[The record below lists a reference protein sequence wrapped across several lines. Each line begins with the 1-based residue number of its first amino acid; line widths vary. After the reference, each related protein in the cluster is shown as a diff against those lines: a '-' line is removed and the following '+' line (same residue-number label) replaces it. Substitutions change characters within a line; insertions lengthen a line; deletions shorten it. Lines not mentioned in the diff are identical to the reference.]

1 MVTKS
6 SGKVCWYQELG
17 SVVRSKVTWWK
28 ECTEDTPNIRPK
40 YNKLQYILCTS
51 TTTYIAFETHVCI
64 ACTQI
69 SLSKDNK

>member
-17 SVVRSKVTWWK
+17 SVVNSKVTWWK
-28 ECTEDTPNIRPK
+28 EYTEDTPNIRPK
-40 YNKLQYILCTS
+40 NNYSMYYVLVQLHCVWNT
-51 TTTYIAFETHVCI
+51 FI